1 MFTSGSLQLHY
12 IIQSVVTVSTSYAKC
27 GGLCMG
33 HKHYTRHSSL
43 SLPRSTLQLS
53 ASSSTSCPENRFNI
67 CGFLLS
73 VIPGPLPVNGALP
86 APYPLP
92 LPTPP
97 RPDPGVCS
105 CSASP
110 PSRQVNKVVTALLS
124 CRKLSS
130 SLPTPRSL
138 RLGPTCTCLSMGSFS
153 CVTHSLPSFN
163 GIASQRQTQFATR
176 SLRVHV
182 KEIVFLRH
190 TYSFKFLRR
199 SFPSDL

>member
-86 APYPLP
+86 APLP
-92 LPTPP
+92 PPPPHPTAP
-97 RPDPGVCS
+97 RSRRVFVLGFP
-105 CSASP
+105 AQP
-110 PSRQVNKVVTALLS
+110 PSQQGRDRFAV
-124 CRKLSS
+124 
-130 SLPTPRSL
+130 LPKAVLFP
-138 RLGPTCTCLSMGSFS
+138 P
-153 CVTHSLPSFN
+153 H
-163 GIASQRQTQFATR
+163 ATQLATR
-176 SLRVHV
+176 TYLYLP
-182 KEIVFLRH
+182 IDGIIFMRH
-190 TYSFKFLRR
+190 TQPSKF
-199 SFPSDL
+199 